1 MPLTQGRARSA
12 ASAIAGAGNGLF
24 ATTDIAAG
32 ELIFSLERPA
42 IAVLDSK
49 QLDRV
54 CSNCFASSED
64 RAVKYGDVAS
74 VVNVKACTGCR
85 VLRYCSKVG
94 LIGEE
99 LSA

>member
-1 MPLTQGRARSA
+1 MSLTHGRARSA
-12 ASAIAGAGNGLF
+12 ASAISGAGNGLF

-42 IAVLDSK
+42 VAVLDSK
-49 QLDRV
+49 QLDIV

-64 RAVKYGDVAS
+64 RGVKYGDVAD
-74 VVNVKACTGCR
+74 VVTVKACTGCR

-94 LIGEE
+94 HGE
-99 LSA
+99 